1 MANNEKINVSIDK
14 DLWSEIKDYAKEN
27 GFNPTKFANELLKK
41 SFIYEK
47 YGDTPF
53 SSMKT
58 DRDAFV
64 DEVLQHLNNEEKN
77 TENVVNEAVIQ
88 TNEVPKKETEIDETT
103 NFLENIILTETANKP
118 KKRRLK

>member
-27 GFNPTKFANELLKK
+27 GLNPTKFANELLKK

-64 DEVLQHLNNEEKN
+64 DEVLQHLDNEEKN

>member
-27 GFNPTKFANELLKK
+27 GLSPTKFANELLKK

-64 DEVLQHLNNEEKN
+64 NEVLQHLDNEEKN
-77 TENVVNEAVIQ
+77 TENVVNEAVSQ
-88 TNEVPKKETEIDETT
+88 TNEIPEKETKIDETT

>member
-27 GFNPTKFANELLKK
+27 GLNPTKFANELLKK

-64 DEVLQHLNNEEKN
+64 DEVLQHLDNEEKN
-77 TENVVNEAVIQ
+77 TENVVNEAVSQ
-88 TNEVPKKETEIDETT
+88 TNEVPEKETEIDETT
-103 NFLENIILTETANKP
+103 NFIENIILTETANKP

>member
-27 GFNPTKFANELLKK
+27 GLNPTKFANELLKK

-58 DRDAFV
+58 EMDTFV
-64 DEVLQHLNNEEKN
+64 DKVLQHLDNKEEN
-77 TENVVNEAVIQ
+77 TEDTVNEVISQ
-88 TNEVPKKETEIDETT
+88 TYEDTEKETETDETT
-103 NFLENIILTETANKP
+103 KFIENIILTETTNKP

>member
-27 GFNPTKFANELLKK
+27 GLNPTKFANELLKK

-64 DEVLQHLNNEEKN
+64 DEILQHLDNEEKN
-77 TENVVNEAVIQ
+77 TENVVNEVINQ
-88 TNEVPKKETEIDETT
+88 TNEVPEKETETDETT
-103 NFLENIILTETANKP
+103 KFIENIILTETTNKP